1 MIIPIVNIVLVII
14 IYNQLSLSFGK
25 DAGFT
30 LGLSFIF
37 FPIPAF
43 GDALYIGPGGINA
56 YLIFILSSWYSFL
69 KNNI

>member
-14 IYNQLSLSFGK
+14 IYNQLSLSFSK

-56 YLIFILSSWYSFL
+56 YLIFILSS
-69 KNNI
+69 